1 MEQITKPAFDKSA
14 FNPILFK
21 GYKVAKKL
29 VKYAFYLA
37 LLYLVC
43 EAFMDWK

>member
-29 VKYAFYLA
+29 VKYGFYLA
-37 LLYLVC
+37 LFYLVYK
-43 EAFMDWK
+43 EFMDWK